1 MVVVAV
7 GVYSVKVRRWKLF
20 SILML
25 LFMVDDGE
33 IFWDVEVVMN
43 LFSEYI

>member
-1 MVVVAV
+1 MVVVVV